1 MGKKV
6 IVITGATSGIGRALV
21 ESLADDYIIF
31 AGYRNPDHERSLIK
45 ISSNVIPFFID
56 MEKPSIIDG
65 AAIFIKRQVEK
76 IDLLINVAGCVMA
89 GPMENMPLSKLEKQ
103 FQINTFSHLR
113 FTQKLLDLLDGSR
126 VINISSMASF
136 GMFPYVSPYCASKR
150 ALDILFTA
158 LELETNKKIKVISV
172 KPGVIA
178 TPLWQKSIEINKDSI
193 SGDKS
198 YAKQMDYMKRNAMKN
213 GQRGLSVDKV
223 VDVIKKIIASKNPKA
238 SYTIGIDA
246 KAAELVSKLPQDWIN
261 WLVETGLKKRGLI

>member
-1 MGKKV
+1 MEKKV

-31 AGYRNPDHERSLIK
+31 AGYRNPDYERSLIK

-65 AAIFIKRQVEK
+65 AAIFIKRQVKK
-76 IDLLINVAGCVMA
+76 IDILLNVAGCVMA

-103 FQINTFSHLR
+103 FQVNTFSHLR
-113 FTQKLLDLLDGSR
+113 FTQKLLDLLDGSK

-136 GMFPYVSPYCASKR
+136 GIFPYVSPYCASKR

-158 LELETNKKIKVISV
+158 LELETGNKIKVVSV

-198 YAKQMDYMKRNAMKN
+198 YEKQMLKSFVGLNDAHGFFPLHASCRSTNHGASASCRVGEPHPRCPFHGSIPSYA
-213 GQRGLSVDKV
+213 GQ
-223 VDVIKKIIASKNPKA
+223 
-238 SYTIGIDA
+238 
-246 KAAELVSKLPQDWIN
+246 
-261 WLVETGLKKRGLI
+261 